1 MRLVGFGVAVL
12 VVAVV
17 VSAVVVLTSGGGEQE
32 PAEPVAVVEA
42 EVAGAE
48 KTPQSADS
56 PVATPSHTLAVT
68 ASAGGTVTPGGT
80 TTHDEDSQVTLTASW
95 NDATH
100 AFTGWGDDCDGTAST
115 CVLTM
120 DADKTVTA
128 KFAARCTHADDPT
141 CIRAVYRGA
150 PGDYAHVSEIPAWA
164 LIQSDQHGRYHVG
177 RGWLVTVVTAASPP
191 EGYSQFSLQLR
202 PLEGVS
208 PMLYG
213 QLVPADG
220 ATYTFAVT
228 PDEDGASLFTY
239 DLTAAKPPARPG
251 GEPELGDVVVTT
263 QFVVPALRYN
273 RLGVTGEATT
283 PGSYAFLNT
292 EGDEPLALDHFG
304 QVPWRNGEL
313 RIHPMDASGTSRAG
327 FYDGVQVGDS
337 FDFRTYGLDC
347 GFRFEVTSVSPGRS
361 PRTFGIQR
369 VGRFGQHCSQIRP
382 PARHTERTCTSCGE
396 SAPRSRV
403 QAGCSCSPTATRPD
417 RELIASTAGRR
428 CVFEVPEAMQA

>member
-17 VSAVVVLTSGGGEQE
+17 VSAVVVLSGRGGEE
-32 PAEPVAVVEA
+32 PAASVAVVEA

-68 ASAGGTVTPGGT
+68 ASAGGSITPGGT
-80 TTHDEDSQVTLTASW
+80 TTHDEHSEVTLTASW
-95 NDATH
+95 NDAH
-100 AFTGWGDDCDGTAST
+100 PRLHRLGRRLRRH
-115 CVLTM
+115 CV
-120 DADKTVTA
+120 DVRADNGRRQKRSPA

-141 CIRAVYRGA
+141 CIRAVYRGG
-150 PGDYAHVSEIPAWA
+150 PRDYAQVSDIPAWA
-164 LIQSDQHGRYHVG
+164 IIQSDQHGRYHVG

-228 PDEDGASLFTY
+228 PDEDGANLFTY

-251 GEPELGDVVVTT
+251 GGAGTRRRRRHHA
-263 QFVVPALRYN
+263 VP
-273 RLGVTGEATT
+273 G
-283 PGSYAFLNT
+283 PGA
-292 EGDEPLALDHFG
+292 PL
-304 QVPWRNGEL
+304 QP
-313 RIHPMDASGTSRAG
+313 
-327 FYDGVQVGDS
+327 
-337 FDFRTYGLDC
+337 
-347 GFRFEVTSVSPGRS
+347 PGRQRRS
-361 PRTFGIQR
+361 DHPRQLR
-369 VGRFGQHCSQIRP
+369 
-382 PARHTERTCTSCGE
+382 
-396 SAPRSRV
+396 
-403 QAGCSCSPTATRPD
+403 
-417 RELIASTAGRR
+417 
-428 CVFEVPEAMQA
+428 VPEHGGG